1 MKKFF
6 LLLCLP
12 VLWLSVA
19 CHSTSPF
26 SGLTQPI
33 NTNTNLIYQSDSA
46 SISNSTDSPTSSSL
60 DNSGVS
66 TNI

>member
-6 LLLCLP
+6 LLLLFS

-19 CHSTSPF
+19 CHSMSPF

-33 NTNTNLIYQSDSA
+33 NTNTNLIYESDSA

-66 TNI
+66 TTI